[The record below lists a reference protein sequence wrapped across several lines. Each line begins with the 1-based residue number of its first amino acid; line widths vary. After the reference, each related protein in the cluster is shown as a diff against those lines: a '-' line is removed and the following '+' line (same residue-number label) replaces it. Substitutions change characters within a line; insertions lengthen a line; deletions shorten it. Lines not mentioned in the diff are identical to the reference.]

1 MLEAAWLTEGHVY
14 GGLVLSGLW
23 IGWSVDPVGLHQ
35 SFQEVSVTHLFPAL
49 PHLLWTN
56 LQAIQQPPGGPH

>member
-14 GGLVLSGLW
+14 GGLVLSGLR

-35 SFQEVSVTHLFPAL
+35 SFQEVSGTHLFPAL

-56 LQAIQQPPGGPH
+56 L